1 MRLHT
6 HATMSAPASFRLKKA
21 PLMNAAT
28 PEIKSPYAMVFAT
41 SIGRFWRNLPRDK
54 QSQRRT
60 LEWSASSVRHFMEK
74 RFHRA
79 DKGKSFDWSAC
90 SLLLHTQQTQQRKRF
105 HRADKRKSLDWSA
118 CSLLFQ
124 TQQRQSRSIKPA
136 ENYPP
141 TLLNCSLFPPHR
153 RYALFRSSLNYANTV
168 P

>member
-1 MRLHT
+1 MLMRLHT

-41 SIGRFWRNLPRDK
+41 SIGRIWRNLPRDK

-90 SLLLHTQQTQQRKRF
+90 SLLLHTQQRQQRK
-105 HRADKRKSLDWSA
+105 
-118 CSLLFQ
+118 
-124 TQQRQSRSIKPA
+124 IKPA

-153 RYALFRSSLNYANTV
+153 RYALFRSSLYYYANTV
-168 P
+168 PQRRKHAFFTNS